1 MSLYSIEPAD
11 PLASA
16 FTKALS
22 EEDFAAYHELAEAVL
37 GLTAPALTEVS
48 DIARLRI
55 AIMLQINFMSQ
66 FGLDPYVKA
75 SEGMSSQAASS
86 VVWRDRY
93 IDPRAL
99 AIVQRIFS
107 SVTAGWFGAG
117 LGSQS
122 HRTNDTNVGWE
133 VPQPWIERFR

>member
-1 MSLYSIEPAD
+1 MSLYTVESAD

-16 FTKALS
+16 FTKKLS
-22 EEDFAAYHELAEAVL
+22 EEDFAAYHEIAEVVL
-37 GLTAPALTEVS
+37 GLTEPALTNES

-66 FGLDPYVKA
+66 YGLDPYIKA
-75 SEGMSSQAASS
+75 SEGMSSQASSS

-93 IDPRAL
+93 IDPRAW
-99 AIVQRIFS
+99 AIVKA
-107 SVTAGWFGAG
+107 VTGGAAGWYGAG

-122 HRTNDTNVGWE
+122 HRTNDTGYGTAY
-133 VPQPWIERFR
+133 VPPNYERFR